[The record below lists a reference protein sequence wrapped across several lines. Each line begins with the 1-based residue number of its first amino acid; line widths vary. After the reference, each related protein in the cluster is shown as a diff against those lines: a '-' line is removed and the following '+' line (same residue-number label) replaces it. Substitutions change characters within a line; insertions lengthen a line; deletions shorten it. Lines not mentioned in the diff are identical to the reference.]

1 MKRAFILTSILAL
14 AACSTGGGGG
24 SNANNNPRHAVT
36 PGAIESNKE
45 ITNMTSEILVP
56 KDGIGNPIVRGAH
69 VPHYTRYNG
78 KDYIS
83 YKLDDIKFNLAAGEG
98 GEDAYFQFVLDRDG
112 RIDKV
117 NAQIGGPLVNGI
129 VRDADTNG
137 FNGAIFEFVVG
148 NNTVLRVLD
157 DGHITM
163 DQLNAKL
170 ETLGYEPSDGRWD
183 RIDQLWIFGK
193 QSAEAG
199 DENHL
204 TYSDF
209 GYFMPV
215 NKQKNKAL
223 QNQAQLDLAR
233 LGNGLLDR
241 PDDEHCTDCDF
252 YETDL
257 ETATANAL
265 AAADYQMYAGGY
277 AILNGERVETLNP
290 TNGMSFTGKAIG
302 RIYASVDADSHK
314 SDYMAQYGLTDDSSL
329 AHTLETADDAA
340 TLTFT
345 DGTETLYMPFSNS
358 GWYDVTVTRTGDNA
372 TIAFVEDTD
381 NNDMLTEHNGLFVMQ
396 DTNPDGFNE
405 NGVVHMGYYGINT
418 PSEAAGTIGWR
429 EEFGLTPL
437 SGEGHEG
444 DNPSLEHEF
453 QAAYGM
459 TKD

>member
-14 AACSTGGGGG
+14 AACSTGGGG
-24 SNANNNPRHAVT
+24 SNDVNNPRHSVT
-36 PGAIESNKE
+36 QAAMASNKN

-83 YKLDDIKFNLAAGEG
+83 YKLDDIKFNLASDEG

-137 FNGAIFEFVVG
+137 FNGAIFEYVVDG
-148 NNTVLRVLD
+148 KSVLRVLD
-157 DGHITM
+157 DGQITM
-163 DQLNAKL
+163 EQLNAKL
-170 ETLGYEPSDGRWD
+170 EAADLSGGRWD

-209 GYFMPV
+209 GHFMPV
-215 NKQKNKAL
+215 NKQKNKDITT
-223 QNQAQLDLAR
+223 QNQLDAAR
-233 LGNGLLDR
+233 DGSLNRDA
-241 PDDEHCTDCDF
+241 DHDF
-252 YETDL
+252 YETNL

-265 AAADYQMYAGGY
+265 AAADYQLYAGGY
-277 AILNGERVETLNP
+277 AILNGERIATLSP

-372 TIAFVEDTD
+372 TIAFVEDTGS
-381 NNDMLTEHNGLFVMQ
+381 NDMLTEHNGLFEMH
-396 DTNPDGFNE
+396 DTTPDGFNE

-418 PSEAAGTIGWR
+418 PSEAAGTIGWH
-429 EEFGLTPL
+429 EQFGLTPEL
-437 SGEGHEG
+437 GEEHAN
-444 DNPSLEHEF
+444 DNPTLEHEF

>member
-1 MKRAFILTSILAL
+1 MKKAFILTSILAL
-14 AACSTGGGGG
+14 VACSTGGGG
-24 SNANNNPRHAVT
+24 SNDVNNPRHSVT
-36 PGAIESNKE
+36 QAAMASNKN

-56 KDGIGNPIVRGAH
+56 KDGVGNPIVRGAH

-83 YKLDDIKFNLAAGEG
+83 YKLDDIKFNLASDEG

-137 FNGAIFEFVVG
+137 FNGAIFEYIVDG
-148 NNTVLRVLD
+148 KSVLRVLD
-157 DGHITM
+157 DGQITM
-163 DQLNAKL
+163 EQLNAKL
-170 ETLGYEPSDGRWD
+170 EAADLSGGRWD

-209 GYFMPV
+209 GHFMPV
-215 NKQKNKAL
+215 NKQKNKDITT
-223 QNQAQLDLAR
+223 QNQLDAAR
-233 LGNGLLDR
+233 DGSLNRDA
-241 PDDEHCTDCDF
+241 DHDF
-252 YETDL
+252 YETNL

-265 AAADYQMYAGGY
+265 AAADYQLYAGGY
-277 AILNGERVETLNP
+277 AILNGERIATLSP

-340 TLTFT
+340 TLTFE

-358 GWYDVTVTRTGDNA
+358 GWYDVTVTRTGDDA

-429 EEFGLTPL
+429 EESGLTPL

>member
-45 ITNMTSEILVP
+45 ITNMTSEILIP

-137 FNGAIFEFVVG
+137 FNGAIFEYVVDG
-148 NNTVLRVLD
+148 KSVLRVLD
-157 DGHITM
+157 DGQITM
-163 DQLNAKL
+163 EQLNAKL
-170 ETLGYEPSDGRWD
+170 EAADLSGGRWD

-209 GYFMPV
+209 GHFMPV
-215 NKQKNKAL
+215 NKQKNKDITT
-223 QNQAQLDLAR
+223 QNQLDAAR
-233 LGNGLLDR
+233 DGSLNRDA
-241 PDDEHCTDCDF
+241 DHDF
-252 YETDL
+252 YETNL

-265 AAADYQMYAGGY
+265 AAEDYQLYAGGY
-277 AILNGERVETLNP
+277 AILNGERVETLSP

-329 AHTLETADDAA
+329 SHTLETADDAA

-358 GWYDVTVTRTGDNA
+358 GWYDVTVTRTGDNK
-372 TIAFVEDTD
+372 TIEFAVNDDSHAMLD
-381 NNDMLTEHNGLFVMQ
+381 NTEHNGLFVMQ